1 MPLSKGTGRS
11 DPKTKLSDPYLLSKA
26 YQEPTVCPS
35 CGLVFHKKRWLRD
48 EHILSE
54 VSEVAHKHKCPACR
68 KIDDHYFMGQIF
80 LSGDNLLTVKNEII
94 NLIHNQEKKE
104 SFRNPLARIMSLK
117 YQQNNLVVET
127 TTDNL
132 AVMIGK
138 ALQRA
143 YNGELKVSFS
153 DGKIARVH
161 WLRNR
166 ETGKSPKKS

>member
-1 MPLSKGTGRS
+1 MSNKRGNERS
-11 DPKTKLSDPYLLSKA
+11 DPKPKLSDPYLLSKA
-26 YQEPTVCPS
+26 YPEPTICPS

-54 VSEVAHKHKCPACR
+54 VNAVAQKHKCPACR
-68 KIDDHYFMGQIF
+68 KIDDHYFMGQVFI
-80 LSGDNLLTVKNEII
+80 SGDFFIMVKNEIV

-117 YQQNNLVVET
+117 YQENNLVVET

-138 ALQRA
+138 AIKRS
-143 YNGELKVSFS
+143 YNGDLSVSFS
-153 DGKIARVH
+153 DGKIARVY
-161 WLRNR
+161 WSRNQ
-166 ETGKSPKKS
+166 ETGKSKKK